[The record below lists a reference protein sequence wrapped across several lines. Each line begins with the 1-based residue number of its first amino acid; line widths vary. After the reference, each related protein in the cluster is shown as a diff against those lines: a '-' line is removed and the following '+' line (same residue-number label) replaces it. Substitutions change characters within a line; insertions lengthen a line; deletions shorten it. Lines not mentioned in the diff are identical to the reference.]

1 MPLVR
6 LNGIISTI
14 GSPMEDDELESSVPV
29 VAPPAEVISESGGG
43 DGGVEAAAVDN
54 RRVSGRRRTGSRVRV
69 VEDDEPEIDPELEI
83 DPEPDLEDDCAVY
96 GDDDCDVVDDAV
108 AGEGNED
115 NVVEEDANLNI
126 ADDFPEAYRADEEA
140 GSDSDTGDDIWDD
153 EKIPDPLSSDDEDE
167 VVRVGE
173 EAVCGDEDDPEVLLA
188 IEKTFNSPDDF
199 KRAVL
204 MYSLKT
210 RYNIKL
216 YRSESLMVAAKCCY
230 VNELGVNCPWRVLC
244 SYEKKKHKMQIRIY
258 FNEHICVRSGYTKML
273 KRSTIAALFEER
285 LRVNPKMTKYE
296 MVAEIKREYKL
307 EVTPDQCAKAKTKV
321 LKARNASHDTHF
333 SRIWDYQA
341 EVSWKQHCRPVIGID
356 GAFLKWD
363 IKGHLLAAVGRDG
376 DNRIV
381 PLAWAVVEIEND
393 DNWDWFLK
401 KLSESLGLCEMVNLA
416 LISDKQSGLVKAIHN
431 VLPQAEHRQCSKHI
445 MDNWKRDNH
454 DMELQRLF
462 WKIARSYTIEEF
474 NTHMANL
481 KSYNPQ
487 AYASLQLTSPMTWS
501 RAFFRIGTCCND
513 NLNNLSESFNRTIRQ
528 ARRKPLLDMLE
539 DIRRQCMVRTAKRFI
554 IAERLKSRFTPRA
567 HVEIE
572 KMIAGSAGC
581 ERHLARNNLHEI
593 YVNDVGYFVDMDKK
607 TCGCRKWE
615 MVGIPCVHAA
625 CVIIGRK
632 EKVEDYVSDYYTKVR
647 WRETYRDGI
656 RPVQGMSLWPRMSRL
671 PVLPPPWRRGNPGRQ
686 SNYARKKGRYE
697 TASSS
702 NKNKMSRANRIMT
715 CSNCKQEGHNKSS
728 CKNATVLLPP
738 PRPRGRPSLN
748 QEPQGAQSYQEQAVS
763 GHGSQEQ
770 AASGHG
776 SQGHGS
782 QRHGSQEQAASGH
795 GSQGHGSQGSRAHGP
810 QRQRAS
816 QRQRSRAHVRSE
828 AQAQSQPQ
836 AQAQEQRLAGLESW
850 FNCSSQL

>member
-230 VNELGVNCPWRVLC
+230 
-244 SYEKKKHKMQIRIY
+244 
-258 FNEHICVRSGYTKML
+258 
-273 KRSTIAALFEER
+273 
-285 LRVNPKMTKYE
+285 
-296 MVAEIKREYKL
+296 
-307 EVTPDQCAKAKTKV
+307 
-321 LKARNASHDTHF
+321 
-333 SRIWDYQA
+333 
-341 EVSWKQHCRPVIGID
+341 
-356 GAFLKWD
+356 
-363 IKGHLLAAVGRDG
+363 
-376 DNRIV
+376 
-381 PLAWAVVEIEND
+381 
-393 DNWDWFLK
+393 
-401 KLSESLGLCEMVNLA
+401 
-416 LISDKQSGLVKAIHN
+416 GLVKAIHN

-501 RAFFRIGTCCND
+501 RAFFRI
-513 NLNNLSESFNRTIRQ
+513 
-528 ARRKPLLDMLE
+528 
-539 DIRRQCMVRTAKRFI
+539 
-554 IAERLKSRFTPRA
+554 
-567 HVEIE
+567 
-572 KMIAGSAGC
+572 GC

>member
-1 MPLVR
+1 
-6 LNGIISTI
+6 
-14 GSPMEDDELESSVPV
+14 
-29 VAPPAEVISESGGG
+29 
-43 DGGVEAAAVDN
+43 
-54 RRVSGRRRTGSRVRV
+54 
-69 VEDDEPEIDPELEI
+69 
-83 DPEPDLEDDCAVY
+83 
-96 GDDDCDVVDDAV
+96 
-108 AGEGNED
+108 
-115 NVVEEDANLNI
+115 
-126 ADDFPEAYRADEEA
+126 
-140 GSDSDTGDDIWDD
+140 
-153 EKIPDPLSSDDEDE
+153 
-167 VVRVGE
+167 
-173 EAVCGDEDDPEVLLA
+173 
-188 IEKTFNSPDDF
+188 
-199 KRAVL
+199 
-204 MYSLKT
+204 
-210 RYNIKL
+210 
-216 YRSESLMVAAKCCY
+216 
-230 VNELGVNCPWRVLC
+230 
-244 SYEKKKHKMQIRIY
+244 
-258 FNEHICVRSGYTKML
+258 
-273 KRSTIAALFEER
+273 
-285 LRVNPKMTKYE
+285 
-296 MVAEIKREYKL
+296 
-307 EVTPDQCAKAKTKV
+307 
-321 LKARNASHDTHF
+321 
-333 SRIWDYQA
+333 
-341 EVSWKQHCRPVIGID
+341 
-356 GAFLKWD
+356 
-363 IKGHLLAAVGRDG
+363 
-376 DNRIV
+376 
-381 PLAWAVVEIEND
+381 
-393 DNWDWFLK
+393 
-401 KLSESLGLCEMVNLA
+401 
-416 LISDKQSGLVKAIHN
+416 
-431 VLPQAEHRQCSKHI
+431 
-445 MDNWKRDNH
+445 
-454 DMELQRLF
+454 MELQRLF

>member
-69 VEDDEPEIDPELEI
+69 VEDDEPVIDPELEI
-83 DPEPDLEDDCAVY
+83 DPEPNLEDDCAVY

-126 ADDFPEAYRADEEA
+126 ADDFPEAYGADEEA

-321 LKARNASHDTHF
+321 LKARNAN
-333 SRIWDYQA
+333 
-341 EVSWKQHCRPVIGID
+341 

-445 MDNWKRDNH
+445 MDNWKRDSH

-501 RAFFRIGTCCND
+501 RAFFRI
-513 NLNNLSESFNRTIRQ
+513 
-528 ARRKPLLDMLE
+528 

-567 HVEIE
+567 YAEIE
-572 KMIAGSAGC
+572 KMIVGSAGC

-656 RPVQGMSLWPRMSRL
+656 RPVQGMPLWPRMSRL

-697 TASSS
+697 AASSS

-748 QEPQGAQSYQEQAVS
+748 QVTLLLRFRFSTRPSLNYVRFRFS
-763 GHGSQEQ
+763 
-770 AASGHG
+770 
-776 SQGHGS
+776 
-782 QRHGSQEQAASGH
+782 
-795 GSQGHGSQGSRAHGP
+795 SRLH
-810 QRQRAS
+810 
-816 QRQRSRAHVRSE
+816 
-828 AQAQSQPQ
+828 
-836 AQAQEQRLAGLESW
+836 
-850 FNCSSQL
+850 